1 MKSHAVGI
9 YYFGMTADSSKVKS
23 TFAFLYEIFH
33 LAAPTVIL
41 DDLVRFHIHVCNNK
55 GVHMRQLTVWLF
67 NLENHA
73 PWIISIFVRH
83 SIRHEKTNSFLEEA
97 NYHG

>member
-23 TFAFLYEIFH
+23 AFAFLNEVFH
-33 LAAPTVIL
+33 LAPATIKL
-41 DDLVRFHIHVCNNK
+41 DDLIRFHIHVCNNK
-55 GVHMRQLTVWLF
+55 SVHVCQLSVWFF

-73 PWIISIFVRH
+73 PWIILGTSLIQKFAI
-83 SIRHEKTNSFLEEA
+83 SEEFCFKRMA
-97 NYHG
+97 

>member
-23 TFAFLYEIFH
+23 TFAFFYEIFH

-41 DDLVRFHIHVCNNK
+41 DDLVKFHIHVCNNK
-55 GVHMRQLTVWLF
+55 GVHMRQLTVWFF

-73 PWIISIFVRH
+73 LDLCQYLGHKKLNFFMLP
-83 SIRHEKTNSFLEEA
+83 E
-97 NYHG
+97 